1 VSPKRRICV
10 IGTGYVGVASA
21 VGLAGLG
28 HAVCG
33 YDIIRERVHALAQG
47 VPPYQEA
54 GLAEAL
60 QDKLAS
66 GYLTFVNDLPTA
78 IRDAA
83 FIIVSVGT
91 PSRPD
96 GSADLSALE
105 AVVAD
110 LLTLRVSGA
119 TVVLRS
125 TVPCGTTEAV
135 AAAFGDH
142 VNVIYAPEF
151 LREGHALADFINPD
165 RLIIGAAEPDKAIG
179 YADLFA
185 ALDRPI
191 MVTGLREAELIKG
204 FANAFLAMKISFAN
218 EVANFCDELGANAL
232 PVLRGIG
239 ADVRIGSHFLQPG
252 IGFGGPCFEKDL
264 KSLQHQA
271 ESAGTTSELASA
283 TLRVNSLQ
291 TRRIVD
297 MLEAELGAPLTGRS
311 IAVWGLTFKAGT
323 DDVRDSLAVRIID
336 DVNRRGGRVVAHDPT
351 VSDVHPLVACGIA
364 RTPLDALSNA
374 DALLVLTEWPE
385 FAAVDSADIAR
396 SLRTKIVIDGRNV
409 LDGSELRTLGVRYRG
424 VGQRAGVPTIAFD
437 SDATTE
443 YATSV
448 SRA

>member
-1 VSPKRRICV
+1 MSPKRRICV

-28 HAVCG
+28 HVVCG

-78 IRDAA
+78 IRDAE

-110 LLTLRVSGA
+110 LLTLPLNGA

-135 AAAFGDH
+135 AAALGKRA
-142 VNVIYAPEF
+142 NVVYAPEF
-151 LREGHALADFINPD
+151 LREGHALSDFVKPD
-165 RLIIGAAEPDKAIG
+165 RLIIGAAEPDKATG

-185 ALDRPI
+185 ALECPV

-218 EVANFCDELGANAL
+218 EVANFCDELRANAL

-239 ADVRIGSHFLQPG
+239 ADIRIGAHFLQPG

-271 ESAGTTSELASA
+271 ESAGTTSELANA

-297 MLEAELGAPLTGRS
+297 MLESELGGPLSGRTV
-311 IAVWGLTFKAGT
+311 AVWGLTFKAGT

-336 DVNRRGGRVVAHDPT
+336 DLNRRGARVIAHDPT

-364 RTPLDALSNA
+364 QQPLQAASQA
-374 DALLVLTEWPE
+374 DALMVLTEWPE
-385 FAAVDSADIAR
+385 YAAIDAAEIAR
-396 SLRTKIVIDGRNV
+396 ALRTKIVIDGRNI
-409 LDGSELRTLGVRYRG
+409 LNAGALREQGVRYRG
-424 VGQRAGVPTIAFD
+424 VGRRGSISTIIGD
-437 SDATTE
+437 TGPATQL
-443 YATSV
+443 V
-448 SRA
+448 SANVS